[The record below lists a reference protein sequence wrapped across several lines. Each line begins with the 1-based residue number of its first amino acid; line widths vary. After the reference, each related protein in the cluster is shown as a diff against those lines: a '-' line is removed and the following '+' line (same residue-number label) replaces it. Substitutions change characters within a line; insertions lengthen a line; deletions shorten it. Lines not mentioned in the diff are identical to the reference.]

1 MDQGLYV
8 INKATCRVILTAPP
22 GVAALDPMGPIPSEP
37 PLPLGHSVAVT
48 DGVSD
53 PNAAR

>member
-1 MDQGLYV
+1 MAGLYV
-8 INKATCRVILTAPP
+8 INKAACRVILTAPP
-22 GVAALDPMGPIPSEP
+22 SARQLDPMGPKPVEA